1 MKVLVLPATV
11 VLFLLG
17 GSGCAID
24 EAEYCAFG
32 FAQRLTNFEVVV
44 DGEPIDPQEFGFVD
58 RDAEVIMTSF
68 SWVSDLND
76 RPTCT
81 IYTFNLFEDETV
93 YAPIDTDCID

>member
-1 MKVLVLPATV
+1 M
-11 VLFLLG
+11 
-17 GSGCAID
+17 
-24 EAEYCAFG
+24 
-32 FAQRLTNFEVVV
+32 
-44 DGEPIDPQEFGFVD
+44 D